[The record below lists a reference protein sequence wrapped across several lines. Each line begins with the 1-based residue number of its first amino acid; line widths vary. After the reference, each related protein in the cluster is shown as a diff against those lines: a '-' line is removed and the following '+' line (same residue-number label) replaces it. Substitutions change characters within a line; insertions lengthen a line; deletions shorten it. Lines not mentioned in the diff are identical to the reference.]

1 MKYSLTLLLS
11 ILLSALSA
19 QQYPIQPISF
29 HQVKMEDKFWK
40 PRIETVCSVTVPAT
54 YKKNEETLRIKNFDV
69 ASGTVPGNVCTRF
82 PFDDSDVYKS
92 IEGAANALRIKR
104 DPALEAQTDA
114 LIEKI
119 KAAQEPDGYIY
130 TWRTISEKG
139 PEIGLCRKTF
149 GRGGVSRLAQGAALA
164 K

>member
-1 MKYSLTLLLS
+1 MKYSLTLLLFS
-11 ILLSALSA
+11 SLTALCA

-29 HQVKMEDKFWK
+29 NQVKMEDKFWK

-54 YKKNEETLRIKNFDV
+54 YQKNEETLRIKNFDV

-130 TWRTISEKG
+130 TWRTISERV
-139 PEIGLCRKTF
+139 RKSGSAEPT
-149 GRGGVSRLAQGAALA
+149 RR
-164 K
+164 